1 MDDIKELSKEITDIG
16 AYISDMLLAWCK
28 ERGHNP
34 NFIFNIV
41 GQELSY
47 FQKNADF
54 SEYKSTFGGV
64 IRQMDNE
71 NLAQQIYDLSAA
83 VKTCGYTE
91 QEAVRKIFKVL
102 ESNFDEECKL

>member
-1 MDDIKELSKEITDIG
+1 MDDIKELSKEITEIG
-16 AYISDMLLAWCK
+16 AQISDMLLSWCK

-47 FQKNADF
+47 FQRKVDF
-54 SEYKSTFGGV
+54 SDYKPSYGGV

-71 NLAQQIYDLSAA
+71 TLAQQIYDLSDA
-83 VKTCGYTE
+83 VKKCGYTE
-91 QEAVRKIFKVL
+91 QEAVRKIFLVL
-102 ESNFDEECKL
+102 ESTFDEKSKL

>member
-28 ERGHNP
+28 DRGHNP

-47 FQKNADF
+47 FQRKVDF
-54 SEYKSTFGGV
+54 GDYKPSYGGV

-71 NLAQQIYDLSAA
+71 TLAQEIYDLSDT
-83 VKTCGYTE
+83 VKKCGYTE
-91 QEAVRKIFKVL
+91 QEAVRKIFLFL
-102 ESNFDEECKL
+102 ESNFNEECKL

>member
-1 MDDIKELSKEITDIG
+1 MDDIKELSKEITEIG
-16 AYISDMLLAWCK
+16 AQISDMLLSWCK

-47 FQKNADF
+47 FQRKVDF
-54 SEYKSTFGGV
+54 SDYKPSYGGV

-71 NLAQQIYDLSAA
+71 TLAQQIYDLSDA
-83 VKTCGYTE
+83 VKKCGYTE
-91 QEAVRKIFKVL
+91 QEAVRKIFLVL
-102 ESNFDEECKL
+102 ESNFDKECKL